1 MTVGQLT
8 PCLIFIYLYVERIC
22 DNRKTLFFI
31 CTQVPPPAITVTIE
45 QDWNVTS
52 VGKPIPAPYTT
63 QVTNGTVLVDIMNKA
78 ANEETNG
85 PYNKYTSTYYG
96 GLGHFITSMNGTKQ
110 VSIQHINSPNMLF
123 IYFHMFPIELV
134 LLRDHFLL
142 LVKIKKGKNR
152 FRTSSDMRGNL
163 EWDWRA
169 AFLYMDFTVF

>member
-1 MTVGQLT
+1 MTETRYFFWIQVST
-8 PCLIFIYLYVERIC
+8 P
-22 DNRKTLFFI
+22 T
-31 CTQVPPPAITVTIE
+31 ITASIE

-110 VSIQHINSPNMLF
+110 VSIQHVNSPKMLLETV
-123 IYFHMFPIELV
+123 IHI
-134 LLRDHFLL
+134 
-142 LVKIKKGKNR
+142 
-152 FRTSSDMRGNL
+152 FRRCSL
-163 EWDWRA
+163 
-169 AFLYMDFTVF
+169 